1 MGDLEE
7 RETISSRSRP
17 AARSVAPAP
26 IIEDHAQRSRIPRR
40 PTSSWSKK
48 SPSSSGAPPNWRR
61 GNGVRRQ
68 LEYALASFIKEM
80 KKGKGE

>member
-1 MGDLEE
+1 MVYV
-7 RETISSRSRP
+7 
-17 AARSVAPAP
+17 VADKLMVA
-26 IIEDHAQRSRIPRR
+26 EVL
-40 PTSSWSKK
+40 TFK
-48 SPSSSGAPPNWRR
+48 SAGPPNWRR